1 MKCPPKQLTE
11 AAEALGF
18 RLLRANKHAVWRH
31 SNGAQVV
38 TAITPSCYHAMKNAL
53 STMRRAAASRSA

>member
-18 RLLRANKHAVWRH
+18 RLLRSKRHAVWRH
-31 SNGAQVV
+31 TSGKQVV
-38 TAITPSCYHAMKNAL
+38 TPITPSCYHAVKNAI
-53 STMRRAAASRSA
+53 STMRRVAASS